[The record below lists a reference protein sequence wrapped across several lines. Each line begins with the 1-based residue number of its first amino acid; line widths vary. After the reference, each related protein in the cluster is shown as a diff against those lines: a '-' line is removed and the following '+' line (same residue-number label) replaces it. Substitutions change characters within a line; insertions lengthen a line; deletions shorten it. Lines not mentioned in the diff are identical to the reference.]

1 MLQKKLHKFKQ
12 SKKISEK
19 INENLKKCLAS
30 AKIRT
35 ADL

>member
-19 INENLKKCLAS
+19 INENLKKMPS
-30 AKIRT
+30 IR
-35 ADL
+35 